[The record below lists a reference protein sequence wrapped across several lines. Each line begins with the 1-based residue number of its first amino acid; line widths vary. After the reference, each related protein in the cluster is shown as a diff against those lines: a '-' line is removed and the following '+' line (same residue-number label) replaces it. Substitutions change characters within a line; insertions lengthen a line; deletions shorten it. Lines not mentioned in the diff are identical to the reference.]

1 MLNENEFL
9 YFAYGSNMSVER
21 LVLRTPS
28 ARVVAIGYVPGHRLV
43 FDKVSRKDGSG
54 KCDCE
59 RTDARNDS
67 VCGVLYAIT
76 EADRRALDKAEGAG
90 YGYEPC
96 QVNVETEQGPVLAL
110 TYIATDKRQ
119 GLNPYHWYKRHVLA
133 GARQAHL
140 PASYIAAI
148 EQVQSIDDP
157 DSERAAQECRI
168 YDVPTSQQ

>member
-21 LVLRTPS
+21 LVSRTPS

-43 FDKVSRKDGSG
+43 FDKFSRKDGSG

-59 RTDARNDS
+59 RTDDGNDS

-76 EADRRALDKAEGAG
+76 ETDRRALDKAEGAG
-90 YGYEPC
+90 YGYEPR
-96 QVNVETEQGPVLAL
+96 QVDVETEQGAVLAL
-110 TYIATDKRQ
+110 TYIATDKRH

-133 GARQAHL
+133 GARQARL
-140 PASYIAAI
+140 PANYIAAI

-157 DSERAAQECRI
+157 DSERAAQESRI
-168 YDVPTSQQ
+168 YDAPTS

>member
-21 LVLRTPS
+21 LISRTPS

-43 FDKVSRKDGSG
+43 FDKFSRKDGSG

-59 RTDARNDS
+59 RTDVRNDS
-67 VCGVLYAIT
+67 VYGVLYAI
-76 EADRRALDKAEGAG
+76 ADEDRHALDKVEGAG
-90 YGYEPC
+90 YGYEPRH
-96 QVNVETEQGPVLAL
+96 VNVETEQGPALAL
-110 TYIATDKRQ
+110 TYIATGKRQ
-119 GLNPYHWYKRHVLA
+119 GLYPYHWYKNHVLA

-148 EQVQSIDDP
+148 EQVHSIDDP
-157 DSERAAQECRI
+157 DSERAAQESRI
-168 YDVPTSQQ
+168 YDVPAS